1 LARPLIPPATGGSG
15 AAGDGPVS
23 PLGHVSPA
31 GRTASAR
38 GGSTAPAGTGKAR
51 RRWVL
56 VLLLALGWLIQA
68 GLRAWF
74 GRMQVVPLA
83 NPDETAYL
91 IAARVLAGGSTAD
104 LSYSTLYQG
113 GYPLVITPVY
123 WFTSDPAT
131 VYHAVV
137 AVNSAIGAALLPL
150 GYLACRRLGLGRP
163 AAYGV
168 AFVAA
173 LLPDGFIYSQYAMS
187 DAIFPVLTLAWLLT
201 THSWLTAVSARGRY
215 AAAAGSALLAGFSY
229 ATHSRGLVMLAGYAA
244 VGAFLLWRRPA
255 ARASVAV
262 AGLTALGTV
271 AAGWALNRYLVS
283 VIYPEGTRSLSGRT
297 AERLT
302 SAHGAIHVF
311 EMAVGQLWRVILDG
325 WGIAGIG
332 LVAAVAVAVRGG
344 TGGWTPPCA
353 GGSAGA
359 SPLAGTV
366 RRDVRTDLRI
376 MAGLSVGVSTLIAF
390 IAPAALPPDQ
400 PQAWASGRYLDGMI
414 VVFFLAGAT
423 VLLRAGLRPVLA
435 CAACVTVLF
444 VLSALTVAVYV
455 GSSVP
460 TAGFAFGLSFGQVAV
475 LAQNWDQA
483 SVLLAT
489 AVTLGLLAVW
499 IALSR
504 VARRWRPA
512 LLVLGAGLA
521 AVSLVAVAQITSHVS
536 RVALTRPQAV
546 AATGLLQATG
556 LKPGEQIAVENDF
569 NWQYW
574 VPQAFEVYWTELEFF
589 DPDTEPPPAGVTVVE
604 TTWPDGQPAQASWPD
619 APAGWHVIA
628 SDRDGDWVAWRRG

>member
-1 LARPLIPPATGGSG
+1 MARPLIPPATGGSD
-15 AAGDGPVS
+15 AADDGPVS
-23 PLGHVSPA
+23 PPGYASPA
-31 GRTASAR
+31 RRRAPAR
-38 GGSTAPAGTGKAR
+38 GADPAGTGKAR
-51 RRWVL
+51 RRGAL
-56 VLLLALGWLIQA
+56 VLLLAAGWLIQA

-173 LLPDGFIYSQYAMS
+173 LLPDAFIYSQFAMS

-201 THSWLTAVSARGRY
+201 THSWLTAASARGRY
-215 AAAAGSALLAGFSY
+215 AAAAGSALLAGFAY

-302 SAHGAIHVF
+302 SVHGAIHVF

-332 LVAAVAVAVRGG
+332 LVAAVAVV
-344 TGGWTPPCA
+344 
-353 GGSAGA
+353 
-359 SPLAGTV
+359 V

-435 CAACVTVLF
+435 CAACVTALF

-460 TAGFAFGLSFGQVAV
+460 TAGFAFGLNFGQVAA
-475 LAQNWDQA
+475 LTQNWDQA

-489 AVTLGLLAVW
+489 AVTLGMLAVW

-504 VARRWRPA
+504 LARRWRPA

-521 AVSLVAVAQITSHVS
+521 AVSLVTVAQITSHVS
-536 RVALTRPQAV
+536 WVALTRPQAA
-546 AATGLLQATG
+546 AATGLLRATG

-574 VPQAFEVYWTELEFF
+574 VPQAFEVYWAEIQYF
-589 DPDTEPPPAGVTVVE
+589 DPDKEPPPAGVTVVE

-619 APAGWHVIA
+619 APAGWHVVA
-628 SDRDGDWVAWRRG
+628 SDRDGDWVAWRKG

>member
-1 LARPLIPPATGGSG
+1 
-15 AAGDGPVS
+15 
-23 PLGHVSPA
+23 
-31 GRTASAR
+31 
-38 GGSTAPAGTGKAR
+38 
-51 RRWVL
+51 
-56 VLLLALGWLIQA
+56 
-68 GLRAWF
+68 
-74 GRMQVVPLA
+74 
-83 NPDETAYL
+83 
-91 IAARVLAGGSTAD
+91 
-104 LSYSTLYQG
+104 
-113 GYPLVITPVY
+113 
-123 WFTSDPAT
+123 
-131 VYHAVV
+131 
-137 AVNSAIGAALLPL
+137 
-150 GYLACRRLGLGRP
+150 
-163 AAYGV
+163 
-168 AFVAA
+168 
-173 LLPDGFIYSQYAMS
+173 
-187 DAIFPVLTLAWLLT
+187 
-201 THSWLTAVSARGRY
+201 
-215 AAAAGSALLAGFSY
+215 
-229 ATHSRGLVMLAGYAA
+229 
-244 VGAFLLWRRPA
+244 
-255 ARASVAV
+255 V

-271 AAGWALNRYLVS
+271 ASGWALNRYLVS

-353 GGSAGA
+353 GGSAGS

-376 MAGLSVGVSTLIAF
+376 MAGLSVGVSVLIAL

-400 PQAWASGRYLDGMI
+400 PQAWANGRYLDGMI

-435 CAACVTVLF
+435 CAACVTGLF

-460 TAGFAFGLSFGQVAV
+460 IAGFAFGLSFGQVAV
-475 LAQNWDQA
+475 LTQNWDQA

-521 AVSLVAVAQITSHVS
+521 AVSLVAVAQITSNVS
-536 RVALTRPQAV
+536 WVALTRPQAV
-546 AATGLLQATG
+546 AATGLLRATG

-574 VPQAFEVYWTELEFF
+574 VPQAFEVYWTELQFF
-589 DPDTEPPPAGVTVVE
+589 DPDKEAPPAGVTVVE

-619 APAGWHVIA
+619 APAGWHVVA
-628 SDRDGDWVAWRRG
+628 SDRDGDWVAWRKG